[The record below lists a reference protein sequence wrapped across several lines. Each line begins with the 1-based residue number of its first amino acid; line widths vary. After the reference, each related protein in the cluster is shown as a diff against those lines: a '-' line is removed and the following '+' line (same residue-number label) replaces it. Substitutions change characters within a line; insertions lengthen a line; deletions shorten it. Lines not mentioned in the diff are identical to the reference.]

1 MNRRTFIR
9 GTTSLAALSTVSL
22 RAALAGSLKTLV
34 IGANKAGCEYAIAH
48 PDGTVLLER
57 GILPAVELGHDQ
69 TDVWAV
75 KLLEANCRV
84 LLNAEIE
91 SIVRSASGYEVVVY
105 GADGRHVFTVADVK
119 SFGES
124 AGNFDSRSPG
134 VRTSPEAVRLFVKEE
149 FKARELPAAPSFTGE
164 YDVVVAG
171 LGSGGIYAAWKAAK
185 LGLKTLGVERM
196 DKLGGQTTLGC
207 VCGTYENQL
216 TKLAEFETMAR
227 EAGFETA
234 RMTTVIGAWMEGRR
248 VVGLRLVSRGVVRDV
263 RAKIVID
270 STGDA
275 SVARMAGC
283 RVRIGRDSDHQQ
295 GATSKA
301 SILRQPDG
309 RTRMSYGFYRDSA
322 ECEGF
327 DFSSRILGYAARD
340 RKTLGKRQVVVKA
353 TIMGARE
360 EGHVVCEDTYTLRD
374 ALCDRH
380 VANPILIARKTPFD
394 LVRIDGDWA
403 WENEDT
409 VDWKEICSLKNF
421 AFGAKVPYGTLV
433 PKDAEGLLLAAK
445 HFGVAHDAGGGL
457 RMQSHMRCLGLA
469 AAAAAKIALDRD
481 CRLKDV
487 PYADLRPLL
496 DEPGMFQAD
505 CRPVDIFYRRY
516 SLEPFGIDEI
526 VSSLSRPYVHP
537 GDWVVFTARHPGI
550 DMAWAYLACWRTHLC
565 GSSTEKM
572 ALADELAKHLD
583 GEWGAHFAL
592 ALGLMRDVRAVP
604 GLIACVRGKGL
615 FADRLKAL
623 AALRRFKTS
632 EARAVFESVIADDA
646 RAFTEGV
653 PDEKGTGFA
662 RFTRDYRRFQSLS
675 YALFALKEMGAD
687 LSLWRKRPLVLKCGA
702 RDNADLAPKLR
713 EIVCRE
719 AGV

>member
-9 GTTSLAALSTVSL
+9 GTASLAALSAVSL
-22 RAALAGSLKTLV
+22 RAALIGKPKTLV
-34 IGANKAGCEYAIAH
+34 VGADKAGCEYAIAH
-48 PDGTVLLER
+48 PDDTVLLER
-57 GILPAVELGHDQ
+57 GILPAIELGHDQ
-69 TDVWAV
+69 TDAWAV

-91 SIVRSASGYEVVVY
+91 SIARSASGYEVVAY
-105 GADGRHVFTVADVK
+105 GADGRHVFTVAAVK
-119 SFGES
+119 GFEPG
-124 AGNFDSRSPG
+124 AGSLKLGADSLVQGAGRLK
-134 VRTSPEAVRLFVKEE
+134 LFVKKN
-149 FKARELPAAPSFTGE
+149 FKACELPAIPSFAGE

-171 LGSGGIYAAWKAAK
+171 LGSGGVYAAWKAAK
-185 LGLKTLGVERM
+185 LGLKTLGIERM
-196 DKLGGQTTLGC
+196 DKLGGQATLGC
-207 VCGTYENQL
+207 VCGTYENQQA
-216 TKLAEFETMAR
+216 KLAEFEKMAQ
-227 EAGFETA
+227 EACFETA

-248 VVGLRLVSRGVVRDV
+248 IVGLRLLSRGAVRDV

-374 ALCDRH
+374 ALCDRL
-380 VANPILIARKTPFD
+380 VANPIFIARKTPFD

-421 AFGAKVPYGTLV
+421 AFGAKVPYGTIV

-445 HFGVAHDAGGGL
+445 HYGVAHDAGGGL

-469 AAAAAKIALDRD
+469 AAAAAKVAMGRG

-496 DEPGMFQAD
+496 DEPGMFQSD
-505 CRPVDIFYRRY
+505 CRPVDIYYRRY
-516 SLEPFGIDEI
+516 SLGPFGVDEI
-526 VSSLSRPYVHP
+526 VSALSRPYVHP

-565 GSSTEKM
+565 GSPTEKM
-572 ALADELAKHLD
+572 ALADELSKHLD

-592 ALGLMRDVRAVP
+592 ALGLMRDARAVP
-604 GLIACVRGKGL
+604 GLIACATGKGL

-623 AALRRFKTS
+623 AALRRFKTP
-632 EARAVFESVIADDA
+632 EARAVFESVVADDA
-646 RAFTEGV
+646 QAFTEGV

-675 YALFALKEMGAD
+675 HALFALKEMGAD

-702 RDNADLAPKLR
+702 RDNADLAPRLR
-713 EIVCRE
+713 GI
-719 AGV
+719 